1 MLHFR
6 MNMNI
11 RVLLGKKE
19 EGLISIS
26 NTSSASKRGA
36 SDKALGQC
44 RNRAHIE
51 GHEI

>member
-6 MNMNI
+6 MSMNI
-11 RVLLGKKE
+11 QSAFGKKE

-26 NTSSASKRGA
+26 NTSSASERGA

-44 RNRAHIE
+44 RNLAHIE